1 MIGNGR
7 DRSALDRADDGLLV
21 ARARDGDL
29 RAFETLLRRHERT
42 LQRYVAGLTRNRA
55 DTDDVLQETAL
66 IAWRR
71 LDSISE
77 PDKVRAWL
85 IRIATREALRVV
97 GARPVHDELADDMA
111 LVEGPD
117 HQAGR
122 LDLQRDLRLALDALP
137 QQQARCWVLRELG
150 GYTYSEIAE
159 RLEVP
164 ESTVRGA
171 LAAARKSILTRM
183 GGHR

>member
-1 MIGNGR
+1 MGLDPENA
-7 DRSALDRADDGLLV
+7 SALECADDAFLV
-21 ARARDGDL
+21 ARARDGDV
-29 RAFETLLRRHERT
+29 RAFGLLLRRHDRT
-42 LQRYVAGLTRNRA
+42 LHGYVGRLTRNAA

-71 LDSISE
+71 LDTIAE
-77 PDKVRAWL
+77 PAKVRAWL

-97 GARPVHDELADDMA
+97 TARPAHVELPDESALAARGDQEPQR
-111 LVEGPD
+111 V
-117 HQAGR
+117 
-122 LDLQRDLRLALDALP
+122 DLQQDLRAALDALP

-150 GYTYSEIAE
+150 GYTYAEIGEHLAI
-159 RLEVP
+159 P

-171 LAAARKSILTRM
+171 LAAARKSILARM